1 MSARRRLTAALLF
14 LIALPT
20 GQARAADR
28 QMVLELNLNGRAT
41 GRIGE
46 FIERGGE
53 IYARRSDLIDLGFAV
68 PPVTTPDDMVDLR
81 VLPGV
86 NATVDEAHQAL
97 LVTAPLTALAPT
109 SLQGQ
114 TAGELAPITPARFG
128 AVLNYDASVTYDGTH
143 TTGGA
148 LMDMRVFGRFG
159 AVLTSGLINFAP
171 TGEQR
176 SFLRL
181 ESTYQIYDTGA
192 DRVWRAGDI
201 LTGALSW
208 SRAVRLG
215 GGQVASDFSVRPDLV
230 TYPLP
235 NISAQAAVPSTV
247 AIVVDGVRQF
257 DGAVPPGPFQFRALP
272 VVTGAGEVAVT
283 IVDAL
288 GRQTVVTLPFYA
300 SATLLKPG
308 LASYSFEAGSV
319 RRNFGEI
326 SNDYNGWAASG
337 SLRYGLSDRLTLE
350 GHAEAGNGLGLL
362 GIGGDLQ
369 IGTLGVV
376 SAALAGSLDRG
387 GRVDTVPAP
396 STGALVSLGFQHQ
409 STDFSIAVSASATT
423 AGYRD
428 VAAINGTAAPR
439 ATLTASASHLLGAF
453 GDIGVAYTYQ
463 IQRATFGPATGST
476 AIGFQQGPYLSAPDL
491 DIVTASYSATVAH
504 RFSMNLSA
512 FGDLGASHNYG
523 VQLGF
528 SIHFGSNTSAMVGA
542 AVDQGGA
549 ASLLEVDKPAL
560 REGQFGFRVEDNE
573 GEASRRALEGEYLGR
588 WGKASVAL
596 EDSPSGV
603 VGRAGLRGALAFVDG
618 GLFGSDTINDSFAV
632 VSTGG
637 VGGVPVLYENRP
649 FGTTDAGGHLLIPSL
664 RAFENNKVEIDATQL
679 PVDLSVGEVVHLIR
693 PESRAGVVIDF
704 GVHKSHGALVI
715 LTLPDGH
722 PVSLGSIAHVQGEE
736 PVPIG
741 YDGQVYLTGLKRL
754 NQVRVELAE
763 GGACSV
769 SVEYLPSKGDIP
781 RIGPLLCR

>member
-1 MSARRRLTAALLF
+1 MSARRRLIAGLIV
-14 LIALPT
+14 LIAMT
-20 GQARAADR
+20 AGQAQAADR

-41 GRIGE
+41 GKVGE

-53 IYARRSDLIDLGFAV
+53 IYAKRSDLIDLGFAV
-68 PPVTTPDDMVDLR
+68 PRVATPDDMVGLTT
-81 VLPGV
+81 LPGV
-86 NATVDEAHQAL
+86 TATVDDTHQAL
-97 LVTAPLTALAPT
+97 VVTAPMTALAST
-109 SLQGQ
+109 SLQNQ
-114 TAGELAPITPARFG
+114 NANELAPITPARFG
-128 AVLNYDASVTYDGTH
+128 AVLNYDTSVIYDGSRA
-143 TTGGA
+143 TGGA

-181 ESTYQIYDTGA
+181 ESTYQLYDTKT
-192 DRVWRAGDI
+192 DRVWRAGDVVS
-201 LTGALSW
+201 GALPW

-300 SATLLKPG
+300 SAVLLKPG
-308 LASYSFEAGSV
+308 LASYSLEAGSV

-362 GIGGDLQ
+362 GVGGDLQ
-369 IGTLGVV
+369 IGTIGVM
-376 SAALAGSLDRG
+376 SAAVSGSLDRDR
-387 GRVDTVPAP
+387 RVATAPAP
-396 STGALVSLGFQHQ
+396 STGGLVSLGFQHQ
-409 STDFSIAVSASATT
+409 STDFSIALSASATT

-439 ATLTASASHLLGAF
+439 ATFTASASHLLGSL
-453 GDIGVAYTYQ
+453 GDLGVAYTYQ
-463 IQRATFGPATGST
+463 RQPATLDPANSRV
-476 AIGFQQGPYLSAPDL
+476 AMGFQAEPFLTAANIS
-491 DIVTASYSATVAH
+491 IVTASYSATVAH
-504 RFSMNLSA
+504 RIAVNLSA

-528 SIHFGSNTSAMVGA
+528 SIHFGSNLSAMTGV
-542 AVDQGGA
+542 AVDQGGV
-549 ASLLEVDKPAL
+549 ASLVEVDKPAV
-560 REGQFGFRVEDNE
+560 REGQFGFRAVDNE

-588 WGKASVAL
+588 WGKASIGL
-596 EDSPSGV
+596 EDSPNGV
-603 VGRAGLRGALAFVDG
+603 VGRAGLRGALAFIG
-618 GLFGSDTINDSFAV
+618 GGVFGSDTINDSFAV

-637 VGGVPVLYENRP
+637 LGGVPVLYENRP
-649 FGTTDAGGHLLIPSL
+649 FGTTDSGGHLLIPSL

-679 PVDLSVGEVVHLIR
+679 PIDLSVGEVAHLIR
-693 PESRAGVVIDF
+693 PESRAGVVVDF
-704 GVHKSHGALVI
+704 SVLQSHGALV
-715 LTLPDGH
+715 TLRRPDGH
-722 PVSLGSIAHVQGEE
+722 PVSLGSVARVQGEE
-736 PVPIG
+736 PVPVG

-754 NQVRVELAE
+754 NQVQVELAE

-769 SVEYLPSKGDIP
+769 SVDYLPTKGDIP
-781 RIGPLLCR
+781 HIGPLLCK